1 MILKVIHRLHAFS
14 NTIRRTVVQHFTRF
28 QLTVCSHGFSAL
40 AELLVYLWHTFLKR
54 NAVKSPSTYPERSCS
69 CVADP
74 SSPFLIIFSNS
85 CTGSRYSSAL
95 NRKLALA
102 RISSFSLLLHVI
114 PARSYHSPAFSIH
127 SIIHISYSS
136 QSSVDSTP
144 LQSQH
149 HKPLLPVCRA
159 SPVKQASSYYSS
171 CSLSVRSFIITQLF
185 SIVML

>member
-1 MILKVIHRLHAFS
+1 MFIYGIPSLNETRL
-14 NTIRRTVVQHFTRF
+14 NRLQHI
-28 QLTVCSHGFSAL
+28 QNAL
-40 AELLVYLWHTFLKR
+40 ARVLQI
-54 NAVKSPSTYPERSCS
+54 PGP
-69 CVADP
+69 
-74 SSPFLIIFSNS
+74 PFLIIFSNS

-102 RISSFSLLLHVI
+102 HISSFSLLLHVI

-136 QSSVDSTP
+136 QPSVDSTP